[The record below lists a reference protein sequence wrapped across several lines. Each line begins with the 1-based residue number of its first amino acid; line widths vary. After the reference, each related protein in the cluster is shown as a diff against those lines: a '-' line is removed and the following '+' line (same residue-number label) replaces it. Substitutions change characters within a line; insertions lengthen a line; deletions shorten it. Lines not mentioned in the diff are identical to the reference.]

1 MKLNYKESQTMSH
14 VHVIVTL
21 ITTIR
26 QVCSMPQ
33 FSLTTSKNKNLTNI
47 NKNNKNTDHIL

>member
-1 MKLNYKESQTMSH
+1 MSH
-14 VHVIVTL
+14 VHVIVAL